1 MFVTWTQLHL
11 PVKQVENRIYTRLI
25 AKSTTPKLSDMT
37 FFAHCHSEKLTNLWI
52 RWASYFWHWATSP
65 RQTDWFSACIQWY
78 TISTHWCHSVD
89 IRKGGD
95 STRLWCCHWWWQN
108 TESVW
113 FPWLRQTQGWV
124 MKCWGWI
131 NKKFKTCISCLVVR
145 MLRKFCNQIH

>member
-1 MFVTWTQLHL
+1 
-11 PVKQVENRIYTRLI
+11 
-25 AKSTTPKLSDMT
+25 MT
-37 FFAHCHSEKLTNLWI
+37 FVAHWHSEKLTNLWI
-52 RWASYFWHWATSP
+52 RWASYFWYWATSP

-145 MLRKFCNQIH
+145 MLRKLCNQIQGMHCKFIWLYNLSKISHIINWKELQLTLTLTMT